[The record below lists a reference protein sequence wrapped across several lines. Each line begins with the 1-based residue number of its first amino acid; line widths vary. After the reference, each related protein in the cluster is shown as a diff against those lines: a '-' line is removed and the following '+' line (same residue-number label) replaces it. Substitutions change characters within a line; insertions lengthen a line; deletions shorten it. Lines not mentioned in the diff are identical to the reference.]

1 MGFNIKTKLL
11 AQCRV
16 WKQKY
21 QTQKLKMRLAGVNF
35 RNDWRDMEIDS
46 SRFIQKIGSTM
57 MLNGCILLLIGV
69 HMPWFYFGKF
79 SLSLYEAVSI
89 FPFLF
94 STGAACFVLVIG
106 FLFFLVI
113 RSLILKKFQW
123 FAALLFSSIFILFV
137 IVNYFLLKSA
147 IYEITKTILITGPG
161 VRVSFFSALL
171 MTLSALLIYLS
182 RKKDNHIK
190 NKGMYN
196 REKRRRRKRRPGK
209 R

>member
-1 MGFNIKTKLL
+1 
-11 AQCRV
+11 
-16 WKQKY
+16 
-21 QTQKLKMRLAGVNF
+21 MRLAGVNF

-79 SLSLYEAVSI
+79 FLSLYEAVSI

-123 FAALLFSSIFILFV
+123 FAALLLSSIFILFV